1 MPDLN
6 TLLSDGNSSASRRL
20 RVRLQPRDK
29 KGRWIPT
36 GAALFTSITGI
47 GKVKGKA
54 IGGTATK
61 KGEKNNI
68 RMLVGKGYESQG
80 IPENTV
86 LTVNPKNGE
95 LESKIKL
102 DREYLE
108 KKGINPDIQHTLPKA
123 IADQPQSLSEMDPQ
137 PADDLDIELATNGL
151 DDEEDKDFRAE
162 RSKEPLAQLPPAMET
177 LEGDE
182 VSDLVNGEDSS
193 PAIDGDVQDS
203 VVHGIMN
210 SDLSGEAPDLDSVI
224 NEAKIVPEEVGAK
237 DLKRGDVIS
246 LGAKQGLKVV
256 TKVEEKSDGTF
267 EVFVQDYDREASVGR
282 FKGEV
287 GFQRVRKAEDA
298 PAPKKPVTEKPK
310 KPEAPRKPKPEVVPT
325 AEKPKPPAEPEAA
338 DRKTDD
344 GELIPREALS
354 ADDID
359 AFRKNK
365 LAGLVNEDGEAQLEV
380 TKKGKPKQPLD
391 PNAMLNLLAKT
402 YKSSKFNDQGHLVL
416 MRERSDDNGKSI
428 EWEIRA
434 AITGDRKIT
443 YMFNFKDLNTGEEQ
457 LLLHKDARDSLQSL
471 MGKSNGPEMLADI
484 LTGVQTRTYSKT
496 FDTAIHA
503 DDVMERAL
511 YFAYQGRTKSI
522 ADSTKYYGTGY
533 AEKINYA
540 NGTLLEKQVPGVFEA
555 YSSKD
560 PEALASRLRAMFG
573 RLPNDSQ
580 THEIARTTARELFAA
595 KFPEEDKRS
604 FGIAV
609 TMASEAVRARLLDSP
624 SSRALPY
631 SSKDKVTP
639 LEEGFTVEYE
649 NNIKELS
656 VVKVFAKQRTN
667 ASKPAQSDDI
677 FEYGDYVTVI
687 DADGKKTSLPTTSL
701 AILKDQN
708 TPLTEYKGRV
718 SGRRLREERGLTY
731 NPSTLRFPG
740 QQDVPDRVAP
750 IDNSVPGDTFYGK
763 DGANLGVVV
772 ESVPITGK
780 DGKKG
785 YGIMYIDKNGDIYTV
800 AVAAGEERGPKIITS
815 NTTEPTEGT
824 KKASSNA
831 SESDPDFDLDS
842 IPFETDPSNVERPK
856 TVGLDFNVPQGAK
869 RNAEQQLALNDEVQ
883 TEIDENLGEMAQSL
897 GSGWTFDSS
906 SFNAKSYFNAGELSK
921 LVEEARLQYPDLTD
935 GEIRTLI
942 ELKHSKQRG
951 FFGKT
956 KKQMLSDIVREA
968 AIFRTDKGG
977 IQDLRFDVAP
987 NSETGA
993 IEISVP
999 KEQVTKYV
1007 NAVDG
1012 INTFIDKNPK
1022 FLDLVNG
1029 EGGTQYVRV
1038 VADSKQFASLYGSVS
1053 NSFAGDVSGVLGVNI
1068 SFRDADGKLLTS
1080 ILINDGS
1087 LSRGSKPAGDFGDA
1101 SEHTFIHEFG
1111 HTIGN
1116 LITYD
1121 KNKSRRIGNEYD
1133 DAFSEFITTYGKT
1146 SRDEHFADSFAK
1158 YVMTGEA
1165 SDAFLAFLQSSDLV
1179 DSV

>member
-6 TLLSDGNSSASRRL
+6 TLLADGNSSASRRA

-102 DREYLE
+102 DRAYLE

-182 VSDLVNGEDSS
+182 VSDLVDGEDSS
-193 PAIDGDVQDS
+193 PAIDGDVQDAVIHS
-203 VVHGIMN
+203 IMN
-210 SDLSGEAPDLDSVI
+210 SDMSEEAPDLDSII

-246 LGAKQGLKVV
+246 LGAKQGLRVV

-267 EVFVQDYDREASVGR
+267 EVFVKDYDREASVGR

-338 DRKTDD
+338 DRTPDD
-344 GELIPREALS
+344 GELIPREVLS
-354 ADDID
+354 EDDLD

-365 LAGLVNEDGEAQLEV
+365 LAGLIGEDGEAQIEV
-380 TKKGKPKQPLD
+380 NEKGKASQPRD

-402 YKSSKFNDQGHLVL
+402 YKGSKFNDQGHLVL

-457 LLLHKDARDSLQSL
+457 LLLHKDARDSVQSL
-471 MGKSNGPEMLADI
+471 MGKTNGPEVLADI
-484 LTGVQTRTYSKT
+484 LTGVQTRKYSPT

-503 DDVMERAL
+503 DDVMERAM

-533 AEKINYA
+533 AQRINYA
-540 NGTLLEKQVPGVFEA
+540 DGTLLEKEVPGVFEA

-604 FGIAV
+604 FGMAV

-687 DADGKKTSLPTTSL
+687 DANGKKTSLPTTSL

-708 TPLTEYKGRV
+708 TPLTEYRGTV
-718 SGRRLREERGLTY
+718 SGRRLREERGLLYT
-731 NPSTLRFPG
+731 PGTLMFPG
-740 QQDVPDRVAP
+740 QTSVPDRKVKTE
-750 IDNSVPGDTFYGK
+750 DLVPGDTLYGNNG
-763 DGANLGVVV
+763 DNLGVVI
-772 ESVPITGK
+772 ESVPAVGK
-780 DGKKG
+780 DGQSG
-785 YGIMYIDKNGDIYTV
+785 RGILYVNKDGDVLSV
-800 AVAAGEERGPKIITS
+800 AVADGEERGPKISIGGDDDGSKDSQTS
-815 NTTEPTEGT
+815 
-824 KKASSNA
+824 
-831 SESDPDFDLDS
+831 SESNPDFDLDS
-842 IPFETDPSNVERPK
+842 IIFETDPATVTPPK
-856 TVGLDFNVPQGAK
+856 TVGLDFNVPSGAK
-869 RNAEQQLALNDEVQ
+869 RNAEQQLTLNSIVQ
-883 TEIDENLGEMAQSL
+883 QEIDKMTEDLNSALP
-897 GSGWTFDSS
+897 GWNFDSS
-906 SFNAKSYFNAGELSK
+906 SLSATSFFNAGELAK
-921 LVEEARLQYPDLTD
+921 LVEAARVQYPELSDS
-935 GEIRTLI
+935 EIRTLL
-942 ELKHSKQRG
+942 ELQHSKQRG

-956 KKQMLSDIVREA
+956 KDAMIKSILAQGAAFRKADGGVRNIDFDVELDKDTSKVKVTSSPTEVAEYMKAIDDIDKYLSDN
-968 AIFRTDKGG
+968 
-977 IQDLRFDVAP
+977 DLSEKFGSMSHSIRVTNSPAMFD
-987 NSETGA
+987 
-993 IEISVP
+993 
-999 KEQVTKYV
+999 
-1007 NAVDG
+1007 
-1012 INTFIDKNPK
+1012 
-1022 FLDLVNG
+1022 
-1029 EGGTQYVRV
+1029 
-1038 VADSKQFASLYGSVS
+1038 SLYSSTGS
-1053 NSFAGDVSGVLGVNI
+1053 GGRPGPGVLGVNI
-1068 SFRDADGKLLTS
+1068 AFFMSDGVYPTTV
-1080 ILINDGS
+1080 LINGGRLRNTTMTENDY
-1087 LSRGSKPAGDFGDA
+1087 FGTPFSHVVA
-1101 SEHTFIHEFG
+1101 HEFG
-1111 HTIGN
+1111 HTVHNSLGRGFSN
-1116 LITYD
+1116 NAEYAKVAAAD
-1121 KNKSRRIGNEYD
+1121 KV
-1133 DAFSEFITTYGKT
+1133 TTYGNQ
-1146 SRDEHFADSFAK
+1146 SFAEHFAESFSK
-1158 YVMTGEA
+1158 YVQTGQATPE
-1165 SDAFLAFLQSSDLV
+1165 FLDFLRSSGLLK
-1179 DSV
+1179 SQQN